1 MQATFARLKCVGLE
15 LGVAG
20 ILFFFLISQQLEDLN
35 NKFQNNPFGYLFLG
49 SQ

>member
-20 ILFFFLISQQLEDLN
+20 IFDQNPRKYFFSLCFF
-35 NKFQNNPFGYLFLG
+35 KLG
-49 SQ
+49 GKIDTV